1 MQITLS
7 QFVVFCCSLV
17 FGFGFGLFV
26 FIIYYMH
33 FSKEKCR
40 RGIPESSDENTKKY
54 KALWRKL
61 LIYVCFCFFILCS
74 MLLFICAYFRFFI
87 VNINILPPG
96 NLT

>member
-40 RGIPESSDENTKKY
+40 RGIPESSDENTKNTKRSGANY
-54 KALWRKL
+54 
-61 LIYVCFCFFILCS
+61 
-74 MLLFICAYFRFFI
+74 
-87 VNINILPPG
+87 
-96 NLT
+96 